1 MGRRRSVF
9 LLCGGEL
16 GFFLFIGSAL
26 LGGSSVQKWKED
38 QIFVVNAIGFFC
50 ILYIE

>member
-1 MGRRRSVF
+1 MFFSSV
-9 LLCGGEL
+9 EVSWV
-16 GFFLFIGSAL
+16 FFLFIGSAL